1 MASVLSL
8 VRRGRRE
15 KDENN
20 FNKVEIF
27 SGELK
32 KAQLKKAQYCFKTS
46 DYASSWD

>member
-32 KAQLKKAQYCFKTS
+32 ISAIKKGAILL
-46 DYASSWD
+46 